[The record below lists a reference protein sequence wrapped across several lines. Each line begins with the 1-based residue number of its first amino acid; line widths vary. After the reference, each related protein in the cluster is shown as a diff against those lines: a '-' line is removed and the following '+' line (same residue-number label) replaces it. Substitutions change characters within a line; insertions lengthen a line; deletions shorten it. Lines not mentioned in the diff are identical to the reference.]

1 MQIDWRLQY
10 ARCTTSDSVRLRKL
24 KHIMK
29 YMDEGVI
36 RELSDDL
43 ITKAV
48 NGEDKA
54 LQRILE
60 IFDPYITAV
69 SSFDKVLPGGKIVRE
84 LDEDMK
90 VQIQMKLV
98 YAIQN
103 KWEK

>member
-1 MQIDWRLQY
+1 MN
-10 ARCTTSDSVRLRKL
+10 
-24 KHIMK
+24 

-43 ITKAV
+43 IARAV
-48 NGEDKA
+48 NGEEQA
-54 LQRILE
+54 LERILE

-69 SSFDKVLPGGKIVRE
+69 SSYDRVLPGGKIVRE

-90 VQIQMKLV
+90 IQIQMKLV

-103 KWEK
+103 KWER

>member
-1 MQIDWRLQY
+1 
-10 ARCTTSDSVRLRKL
+10 
-24 KHIMK
+24 MK

-43 ITKAV
+43 IARAA
-48 NGEDKA
+48 NGDEKA
-54 LQRILE
+54 LERILE

-69 SSFDKVLPGGKIVRE
+69 SSFDRVLPGGRIVRE

-90 VQIQMKLV
+90 IRIQTKLA

>member
-1 MQIDWRLQY
+1 M
-10 ARCTTSDSVRLRKL
+10 
-24 KHIMK
+24 
-29 YMDEGVI
+29 I

-43 ITKAV
+43 IMRAV
-48 NGEDKA
+48 NGEEKA
-54 LQRILE
+54 LQRILK

-69 SSFDKVLPGGKIVRE
+69 SSFDKVLPGGEIVRE

-90 VQIQMKLV
+90 IQIQMKLV

>member
-1 MQIDWRLQY
+1 
-10 ARCTTSDSVRLRKL
+10 
-24 KHIMK
+24 MK

-43 ITKAV
+43 ITRAA
-48 NGEDKA
+48 NGDEKA
-54 LQRILE
+54 LERILE

-69 SSFDKVLPGGKIVRE
+69 SSFDRVLPGGKIVRE

-90 VQIQMKLV
+90 IRIQTKLA

>member
-1 MQIDWRLQY
+1 
-10 ARCTTSDSVRLRKL
+10 
-24 KHIMK
+24 
-29 YMDEGVI
+29 MDEGVI
-36 RELSDDL
+36 HELNDDL
-43 ITKAV
+43 IMKAV

-69 SSFDKVLPGGKIVRE
+69 SSFDKAFAGGKIVRE

-90 VQIQMKLV
+90 IQIQMKLV

-103 KWEK
+103 KWEKE

>member
-1 MQIDWRLQY
+1 
-10 ARCTTSDSVRLRKL
+10 
-24 KHIMK
+24 MK

-43 ITKAV
+43 ITRAA
-48 NGEDKA
+48 NGDEKA
-54 LQRILE
+54 LGRILE
-60 IFDPYITAV
+60 IFDLYITAV
-69 SSFDKVLPGGKIVRE
+69 SSFDRVLPGGRIVRE

-90 VQIQMKLV
+90 IRIQTKLA

>member
-1 MQIDWRLQY
+1 
-10 ARCTTSDSVRLRKL
+10 
-24 KHIMK
+24 MK

-43 ITKAV
+43 IARAV
-48 NGEDKA
+48 NGEEKA
-54 LQRILE
+54 LERILE

-69 SSFDKVLPGGKIVRE
+69 SSFDRVLPGGKIVRE

-90 VQIQMKLV
+90 IQIQTKLA

>member
-1 MQIDWRLQY
+1 
-10 ARCTTSDSVRLRKL
+10 
-24 KHIMK
+24 MK

-36 RELSDDL
+36 RELSDEL